1 MRVRSL
7 WPHSFISYRRIDTFV
22 KHFETSCLTAQSPAA
37 LQRGTVSRWIGT
49 QLSAFAIANLTTL
62 SLGSPAALSN
72 PPSENSAIS
81 PQIEAAETA
90 ADTPNSAASNLFSG
104 TSQHG
109 DTERLRQ
116 YLQRLRGT
124 SEETS
129 PTANSTANSRLAFPS
144 LGSTVFNEQLASYT
158 TYIETVGVP
167 DVLIVG
173 SSRALQGIDPEVLQ
187 DRLIQQG
194 YESPNVYN
202 FSVNG
207 ATAQVVNFILS
218 ELLPGE
224 LPGVIVWGDGSR
236 AFNDGRRD
244 RTWESLV
251 ASPGYQAIHRG
262 EKPAAIPA
270 SISVEESEPAANS
283 AAIADVGTSAG
294 TEEPIRPGA
303 SVSDTIDALGFSAVG
318 DRFDPAIYYR
328 QFPRVSGQYD
338 GAYSP
343 FTLYG
348 QQTAALEQA
357 ARFVESQN
365 AQLIF
370 VNLPLSSS
378 YLDDFRLYHEGQF
391 QTFLTAKSAALGFSV
406 VDLLTQWES
415 QPGFFADPS
424 HINQHG
430 AAAIADQLAQDPKL
444 LLALTAPDAA
454 PTESLP
460 TTSPINTSA
469 PELDTSDTGIVDT
482 GIVDTG
488 TDNYEN

>member
-1 MRVRSL
+1 MKPFKFGIYTDPLSAVLGRSESQRSVARL
-7 WPHSFISYRRIDTFV
+7 SAAAIAALATLQLGTPAAFSNPTAENADESLQI
-22 KHFETSCLTAQSPAA
+22 ETSEP
-37 LQRGTVSRWIGT
+37 
-49 QLSAFAIANLTTL
+49 
-62 SLGSPAALSN
+62 
-72 PPSENSAIS
+72 
-81 PQIEAAETA
+81 A
-90 ADTPNSAASNLFSG
+90 ADTQAPSASSIFSG
-104 TSQHG
+104 ASQRG

-116 YLQRLRGT
+116 YLQRLRDA
-124 SEETS
+124 SEAEAAVAEPAPGIRS
-129 PTANSTANSRLAFPS
+129 DFPS

-158 TYIETVGVP
+158 SYIETVGVP
-167 DVLIVG
+167 DILIVG

-187 DRLIQQG
+187 SRLIQQG
-194 YESPNVYN
+194 YDSPRVYN

-207 ATAQVVNFILS
+207 ATAQVVNFILG
-218 ELLPGE
+218 ELLPGN

-251 ASPGYQAIHRG
+251 ASPGYQAIRRG
-262 EKPAAIPA
+262 ERPAVVVSPDASAVDAPA
-270 SISVEESEPAANS
+270 PVVNVAAAEQALS
-283 AAIADVGTSAG
+283 
-294 TEEPIRPGA
+294 RA

-348 QQTAALEQA
+348 EQTTALAQA

-391 QTFLTAKSAALGFSV
+391 QSFLADQSGVLGFSV

-430 AAAIADQLAQDPKL
+430 AAAIADQLAQDPNL
-444 LLALTAPDAA
+444 LLALDANAEDANTAEVDAVEA
-454 PTESLP
+454 GSLDILLFD
-460 TTSPINTSA
+460 SF
-469 PELDTSDTGIVDT
+469 LF
-482 GIVDTG
+482 
-488 TDNYEN
+488 DNRFGDNNDE